1 MNSVLRTVAFPALC
15 ALGVLT
21 SNLAARAELPHA
33 IVTNQPSFRIPYRF
47 DAEEMRRLRAKEIRL
62 FLSRNAGLDWQHVQ
76 TVAPEAGRFDFRAT
90 TDGEYW
96 FAVRTVDSANQL
108 HPDANVVEPGLVVV
122 IDRTAPDLQLLLQSP
137 EPGRVQLSWSA
148 SDANLD
154 LEKLNLEF
162 SEGGAAWQAVKV
174 NRQAAGQTSWSVPQG
189 GQVAVRGSIADRAGN
204 VGSAQT
210 SVVVQPRGVGEPLRQ
225 RPDAADYNQPIAGS
239 RPPANP
245 SEVFNNYPFGPSTD
259 ARGSSAT
266 PVEPFS
272 SFLAPSG
279 RAVAPA
285 QTQFPQE
292 ASIANSFSTPATM
305 TSAAQNQSRFNTT
318 QWASQTGRVGSGSR
332 VRAVKSRRF
341 EINYRIEDVGPSGV
355 SAVEF
360 YITQNHGQ
368 KWWKYGED
376 ADKQSPF
383 VVEVPEDGVYGFAI
397 RVRSGV
403 GLMDAPPQP
412 GEEPSIVIVVDHTP
426 PVVQLLPIQQGAGGQ
441 LNRLTISWQ
450 VRDDNPSDKPI
461 SLAYSA
467 NPNGPWEPICG
478 WQPDTGSYVWTIG
491 QSVPSR
497 LYIRLVARDAAGN
510 HSFVDTP
517 QPLMVDLSKPTAR
530 ILDVEANSVQ

>member
-1 MNSVLRTVAFPALC
+1 MNSVLRTAVSLAVFAHC
-15 ALGVLT
+15 VLT
-21 SNLAARAELPHA
+21 SDWAARADQPNT
-33 IVTNQPSFRIPYRF
+33 IITNQPSFRIPYRF

-62 FLSRNAGLDWQHVQ
+62 FLSRNAGLDWQHIQ
-76 TVAPEAGRFDFRAT
+76 TVAPEAGRFDFRAPA
-90 TDGEYW
+90 DGEYW
-96 FAVRTVDSANQL
+96 FAVRTVDSTNQL

-122 IDRTAPDLQLLLQSP
+122 IDRVAPDLQLLLQSP

-174 NRQAAGQTSWSVPQG
+174 NRQAAGQTSWSVPNG

-210 SVVVQPRGVGEPLRQ
+210 SVIVQAGVVGDPMRR

-239 RPPANP
+239 RPGSPQE
-245 SEVFNNYPFGPSTD
+245 SSHNYPFGPSAD
-259 ARGSSAT
+259 VRSSSA
-266 PVEPFS
+266 PPADPFS

-279 RAVAPA
+279 RSVAPA
-285 QTQFPQE
+285 QTQFSQE
-292 ASIANSFSTPATM
+292 ASIANAFSTPATM
-305 TSAAQNQSRFNTT
+305 TSTAQNPSRFNTT
-318 QWASQTGRVGSGSR
+318 QWATPTGRVGPNNR
-332 VRAVKSRRF
+332 VRAVKSTRF
-341 EINYRIEDVGPSGV
+341 EINYRIDDVGPSGV
-355 SAVEF
+355 SAVELF
-360 YITQNHGQ
+360 ITQNNGQ
-368 KWWKYGED
+368 KWWKYGDD
-376 ADKQSPF
+376 ADKQSPI
-383 VVEVPEDGVYGFAI
+383 VVNVPEDGVYGFAI

-403 GLMDAPPQP
+403 GLMDPPPQP
-412 GEEPSIVIVVDHTP
+412 GEEPAIVVVVDHTP
-426 PVVQLLPIQQGAGGQ
+426 PTVQLLPVQQGAGGQ

-450 VRDDNPSDKPI
+450 VRDDNPSDKPV

-478 WQPDTGSYVWTIG
+478 WQPDTGSYTWNLGPGI
-491 QSVPSR
+491 PSR
-497 LYIRLVARDAAGN
+497 LYIRLIARDAAGN

-530 ILDVEANSVQ
+530 IIDVDANAAQ